1 MQPGGAV
8 STDVV
13 LATSEQQRDSPLHR
27 SRPDCNDGDKDLKEC
42 FNKGFNFSSIIIITE
57 LEKFET

>member
-1 MQPGGAV
+1 M